1 MDPYALIAQYPNA
14 GQAFSDAFGKGMQQ
28 NALAGFAMNP
38 GDPNAQGA
46 AARYDPGAVMQYRQG
61 QQSAQQQLSQ
71 EQHQTWIKWAANAAK
86 AAKTPEQM
94 RQTVDYLLSSGH
106 GDLGPEAT
114 QALQQLKSMPDEQW
128 PAVRAAYMAMG
139 GQSDDAGAGQP
150 KVIPLQPG
158 GSVVQYD
165 PTTGQIKPL
174 VMPNDG
180 SQTSGSPAPAPG
192 GDLRSEAIKAIQ
204 AGADPAKV
212 LQRMMQLQGGQAATP
227 SATFPGPN

>member
-14 GQAFSDAFGKGMQQ
+14 GQSFSDAFSKGMQQ

-71 EQHQTWIKWAANAAK
+71 EQIQTWHHYAASLAKWAD
-86 AAKTPEQM
+86 TPQKWD
-94 RQTVDYLLSSGH
+94 QAIDYLLQSNHPDIS
-106 GDLGPEAT
+106 T
-114 QALQQLKSMPDEQW
+114 QALMQLKGHFD
-128 PAVRAAYMAMG
+128 PALRQSFMAMG
-139 GQSDDAGAGQP
+139 GQSDDASAGQP
-150 KVIPLQPG
+150 KYFNLTPG
-158 GSVVQYD
+158 SSVVSVD
-165 PTTGQIKPL
+165 PVTGQTST
-174 VMPNDG
+174 VVQPNDG

-227 SATFPGPN
+227 SATFPGPH